1 MEGVINS
8 RKTHKEKAGKLKTL
22 RTFKGKCAQMKMR
35 FAIEAYTLLML
46 QVRIYS
52 TKLNYLNMCVELD
65 MNWSSIRPAEPAALH
80 CDHVT
85 RKIRS
90 CKPNGRQ
97 IESERERERERE
109 LGQRQVERP
118 SSASL
123 ATLVV
128 VEPQGMHSL
137 HAMGAP
143 RRTTRKSIRRIG
155 IF

>member
-22 RTFKGKCAQMKMR
+22 LTFKGKCAQMKMR

-65 MNWSSIRPAEPAALH
+65 MNCSSIRPVEPAALH

-97 IESERERERERE
+97 IERERERAGGWPET
-109 LGQRQVERP
+109 GGKTKQRFAGHFGCGR
-118 SSASL
+118 A
-123 ATLVV
+123 AR
-128 VEPQGMHSL
+128 
-137 HAMGAP
+137 HALSTCDGCAQANN
-143 RRTTRKSIRRIG
+143 S
-155 IF
+155 